1 MFAADTQPRTIWRS
15 LDRATLFALA
25 GVLLALNGFAD
36 TILGTF
42 RQVGMVDGLLALAG
56 VSAIAWFALFAALS
70 IAREPG
76 FDPCRAYDLPVLA
89 LAGFAALVPSSWIAA
104 LGLCALGL
112 SYLAA
117 SGDRE
122 TRSGRIALVLIAL
135 SGPLLWGRLIMVA
148 LSPTLLTIDS
158 QFVALLAGTEAT
170 GNTVRF
176 AGDAGQFVVGI
187 PCSSIHNISLAVV
200 LWGTLVS
207 LLKLRID
214 LRLTVFCIAAAVA
227 MFLVNAVRLASIA
240 LLPDQIRHAAY
251 RRWGDGLWVGQ
262 YDRRCSDCRLRGA

>member
-1 MFAADTQPRTIWRS
+1 
-15 LDRATLFALA
+15 
-25 GVLLALNGFAD
+25 LLALNGFAD

-56 VSAIAWFALFAALS
+56 VSAIAWFALFAALA

-76 FDPCRAYDLPVLA
+76 FDPCRTYDLPILA
-89 LAGFAALVPSSWIAA
+89 LASFAALVPSSWIAA

-112 SYLAA
+112 YLAA

-148 LSPTLLTIDS
+148 LSPALLTIDS

-200 LWGTLVS
+200 LWGTTVS
-207 LLKLRID
+207 LLKLRVD
-214 LRLTVFCIAAAVA
+214 LRLAAFCVAAAVA

-240 LLPDQIRHAAY
+240 LLPAQFDTLHIGAGATAFGWASMIAAALIVGYGAHDAAIR
-251 RRWGDGLWVGQ
+251 Q
-262 YDRRCSDCRLRGA
+262 S